1 MNDLDLKGC
10 TIGELIAQFVEH
22 AVEQNATVDYL
33 DFDRY
38 EVLDKLIAAI
48 SQELSRR
55 GLKARQQLLPLYQH
69 REAQVRLQAARF
81 TYRVTPEAARKCIQ
95 AIAESRIQ
103 PQDFVARTLLE
114 RIDAGIEKLD

>member
-1 MNDLDLKGC
+1 MNDLNLKSC
-10 TIGELIAQFVEH
+10 TIDELIAQFVEH

-33 DFDRY
+33 DHDRY
-38 EVLDKLIAAI
+38 EALDKLIAAI

-81 TYRVTPEAARKCIQ
+81 TYGVTPEAARKCIQ
-95 AIAESRIQ
+95 AIADSHIR
-103 PQDFVARTLLE
+103 PQNFEARMLLTS
-114 RIDAGIEKLD
+114 IDTGIEKPD